1 MVTDQNLEP
10 QSRAKRAWLCEPK
23 VNRALLF
30 NGSLLHGVIPNLASA
45 SESQEPRTT
54 LMLGLWGRQPCCSP
68 PPEVPGGELGP
79 FWTPFLLE
87 YIQRLPEKGFD
98 WPSSLQAAE
107 SLAKCPRL
115 EVSPVNLAGPVS
127 PVWCSVPQPSEPSSC
142 SVDFIGKW
150 FLREAPEELQR
161 MAPPEVEAV
170 QGGAMTPAPGILAR
184 GTPVCQLWLN
194 GLPYGAR
201 GRGVSWQIA
210 GLGNGCGMFSRLR
223 WRKLGKRCQIRNSSS
238 KHPKVQ
244 SARLI
249 AEAGAHSN
257 WPQALHLWKTCKDIP
272 GSADATIK
280 ALGRGVQWERAA
292 EFLSNQMASSA
303 GHGVTLLAVAE
314 ATAWRHCL
322 SILSTM
328 QLRRVDATPTSL
340 NATIVSCG
348 RRFMWQSALNLL
360 FAYEQQAS
368 HQPIVTA
375 DCAMAVLTA
384 LQVAHQ
390 WEQAIAMISTL
401 PDPNESHMTAVVEA
415 CKRSHAWEASL
426 RFLGTTID
434 QNACDAAMRACA
446 ISSEWQATL
455 SLLSRHTEPEPSGV
469 STALSALAKAMQWQ
483 RAIHLFNQTQ
493 MLWTLKPENRK
504 VRKGKE
510 DGESWEIIKDR
521 SLLRALG
528 AGHLWED
535 ALFHFQSANAQ
546 DAWNLSAAIWA
557 CQVAEQSVARE
568 LLSEHLRQH
577 QRRRSKRKELRVLE
591 HLSQLSDPDAVQI
604 LASIEDF
611 SKENRWLKVAG
622 GEKGQILESVI
633 RPGERVLEVGS
644 YIGFTALRLAQHGC
658 EVVTIEA
665 DPLNAAVAQEIVEM
679 ASMASMDT
687 MGGGSP
693 MTSRVKICVGRATDW
708 LSSGLLD
715 PVDVILLDHRG
726 TIYHE
731 ERCWEVEER

>member
-1 MVTDQNLEP
+1 MLSIEITCSHSLVNEASL
-10 QSRAKRAWLCEPK
+10 PK
-23 VNRALLF
+23 GHATALPVL
-30 NGSLLHGVIPNLASA
+30 NGSPH
-45 SESQEPRTT
+45 
-54 LMLGLWGRQPCCSP
+54 CS
-68 PPEVPGGELGP
+68 
-79 FWTPFLLE
+79 
-87 YIQRLPEKGFD
+87 
-98 WPSSLQAAE
+98 
-107 SLAKCPRL
+107 
-115 EVSPVNLAGPVS
+115 
-127 PVWCSVPQPSEPSSC
+127 
-142 SVDFIGKW
+142 
-150 FLREAPEELQR
+150 
-161 MAPPEVEAV
+161 
-170 QGGAMTPAPGILAR
+170 
-184 GTPVCQLWLN
+184 
-194 GLPYGAR
+194 
-201 GRGVSWQIA
+201 
-210 GLGNGCGMFSRLR
+210 NGCGMFSPLR
-223 WRKLGKRCQIRNSSS
+223 CRNCRNCRNLGKRRQIRNASS
-238 KHPKVQ
+238 KRPKVQ
-244 SARLI
+244 SRLI

-257 WPQALHLWKTCKDIP
+257 WPQALHLWKSFKDIP
-272 GSADATIK
+272 GSDHAASATIK

-292 EFLSNQMASSA
+292 EFLSKQMASSA

-314 ATAWRHCL
+314 ATAWSHCL

-328 QLRRVDATPTSL
+328 HLRRVDATPTSL

-348 RRFMWQSALNLL
+348 RRFMWQRALDLL
-360 FAYEQQAS
+360 FTYDQQAN
-368 HQPIVTA
+368 HQSIMTS

-390 WEQAIAMISTL
+390 WEQAIAMIATL

-426 RFLGTTID
+426 RFLGTAID

-455 SLLSRHTEPEPSGV
+455 SLLSRHTEAEPSGV

-483 RAIHLFNQTQ
+483 RAIHLFNETQ
-493 MLWTLKPENRK
+493 LLWTLKPEENHRK
-504 VRKGKE
+504 TQKGKE
-510 DGESWEIIKDR
+510 EDDSWKIIKDR

-528 AGHLWED
+528 AGHLWES
-535 ALFHFQSANAQ
+535 ALFHFQSANPQ

-557 CQVAEQSVARE
+557 CQVAGQSVARE

-577 QRRRSKRKELRVLE
+577 QRRRSKRKELRLLE
-591 HLSQLSDPDAVQI
+591 HLSKLSDPDAVQI

-622 GEKGQILESVI
+622 GEKGQILESI
-633 RPGERVLEVGS
+633 ISPGDRVLEVGS

-679 ASMASMDT
+679 ASLATMDGT
-687 MGGGSP
+687 MNGTRGSQIS
-693 MTSRVKICVGRATDW
+693 SRVKICVGRASDW

-731 ERCWEVEER
+731 ERR